1 MQPLLI
7 KKPLW
12 IVRYLST
19 GQLNWPLN
27 EGKLLSD
34 FKSRKK
40 SVGCKKKLFP
50 IRMYAGPLVSGE
62 KHWRADAGDRS
73 KCPKTQ
79 MSENQSVQKTKCP
92 KQ

>member
-1 MQPLLI
+1 M
-7 KKPLW
+7 
-12 IVRYLST
+12 

-50 IRMYAGPLVSGE
+50 IRMHAGPLVSGE
-62 KHWRADAGDRS
+62 NIGELTPAIGQNVRKL
-73 KCPKTQ
+73 KCTKQLSPKTKSPIQ
-79 MSENQSVQKTKCP
+79 
-92 KQ
+92 